1 MVSPNEQASIPPKEP
16 PIMQD
21 TPPEKEPG
29 ATTLRAKVA
38 EFQRPI
44 LAHSLTQMA
53 TSFGGFIGLCAA
65 MYLTLDL
72 SYWLTLALGV
82 VAAGFLV
89 RIFIIQHDCGHG
101 SFFRSRRAN
110 DVLGRV
116 CSLFTLTPYSAWR
129 KGHAIH
135 HGVWN
140 DLDRRTGGI
149 DFYSSCLTVAEYRAL
164 RPRDRLVYRVT
175 RHPIVA
181 NLILPPLVF
190 LVIYRTSYGTP
201 KSWLRERRDVQ
212 ATNVAL
218 GAAAV
223 GLGLLLGFG
232 PVALV
237 QLPVVAFAAI
247 IGVWLFSVQ
256 HRFEDTHW
264 ASDGQWNFAQA
275 ALQGSS
281 YLRLPRVLQWF
292 TGNIG
297 FHHVHHLSP
306 RIPNYRL
313 QDCVQT
319 IDDLK
324 DAPSLTLWT
333 GLKAMWFVLWDEERG
348 RMVTFADARLA
359 SPAGSA

>member
-1 MVSPNEQASIPPKEP
+1 MN
-16 PIMQD
+16 
-21 TPPEKEPG
+21 
-29 ATTLRAKVA
+29 LRAKLA
-38 EFQRPI
+38 EFQRPD
-44 LAHSLTQMA
+44 LARSVAQVA
-53 TSFGGFIGLCAA
+53 TSFGGFVGVCAA
-65 MYLTLDL
+65 MYVTLDF
-72 SYWLTLALGV
+72 SYWLTLVLGLI
-82 VAAGFLV
+82 AAGFLV

-110 DVLGRV
+110 DILGRV
-116 CSLFTLTPYSAWR
+116 CSIATLTPYSAWR
-129 KGHAIH
+129 KGHAVH

-164 RPRDRLVYRVT
+164 STRDRLVYRVT
-175 RHPIVA
+175 RHPLVA

-190 LVIYRTSYGTP
+190 LFLYRTSYGTP
-201 KSWLRERRDVQ
+201 KSWRRERLDVHV
-212 ATNVAL
+212 TNLALL
-218 GAAAV
+218 GAAGGF
-223 GLGLLLGFG
+223 GLALGFG
-232 PVALV
+232 SVAAV

-264 ASDGQWNFAQA
+264 ASEGQWNFTQA

-281 YLRLPRVLQWF
+281 FLRLPRLLQWF

-313 QDCVQT
+313 QDCVRK
-319 IDDLK
+319 IDALN

-333 GLKAMWFVLWDEERG
+333 GLKAMWFVLWDEEQG
-348 RMVTFADARLA
+348 RMVTFAGARLH
-359 SPAGSA
+359 SPTVARRGN